1 MTGDVTCSKLWRD
14 GENILLTF
22 CQMNTLLSYRYFE
35 NSKKKKKKGLKVKSS
50 LITISISTLRAANPL
65 LFTFLENDVHSL
77 IP

>member
-1 MTGDVTCSKLWRD
+1 MTRDVTCSKLWRE

-35 NSKKKKKKGLKVKSS
+35 NSKKKKKGLKVKSR
-50 LITISISTLRAANPL
+50 LITISITTLRAANPL
-65 LFTFLENDVHSL
+65 LFTFLENGAHSL